1 MPGSVIIADEI
12 AANRI
17 VLKSRLEQ
25 AFYQVKAVA
34 SGRACIEAARQHP
47 PELIILDHD
56 LRDMPAA
63 QVIAVLGDDPDL
75 ADVPVLALSDRP
87 TAATRYLAL
96 RAGAAELWPKS
107 VAPATLLARMRGLQ
121 RARGQNAQLAPKGFA
136 DMRLGLA
143 DAAAEFQHHGSVA
156 ILSLRR
162 QGGVVLRQAV
172 SRLMAERVQIV
183 SREDLLGH
191 MAAAQSLGRSARHDA
206 ILIELD
212 GSDDDGVGRQLVAD
226 LHSRGGGG
234 QVPIC
239 LIVPAGAGDVA
250 ALYDLGADEIVE
262 GPADPDEIAL
272 RLSRLASRK
281 RKADRLRA
289 SVEDGLRLSMIDP
302 LTGLYNRRYAMQ
314 RLTRIAED
322 AAAQR
327 LDFAVMLIDLD
338 RFKAVNDD
346 WGHAAGDT
354 VLVEVAARLRAALR
368 SGDLLARI
376 GGEEFLVVLPDTD
389 ADGARGLAERLCRV
403 LEDRPVTLPE
413 GGLLTVTASIGLAIS
428 DKGALPMRAEPVMA
442 MVDRADRALMA
453 AKSAGRNRITVSQ
466 SAA

>member
-25 AFYQVKAVA
+25 AFYQVTAVA
-34 SGRACIEAARQHP
+34 SGRACLEAARLHP

-63 QVIAVLGDDPDL
+63 QVIAALGEEPDL
-75 ADVPVLALSDRP
+75 ADVPVLALSDSP

-96 RAGAAELWPKS
+96 RAGAEELWPKS

-121 RARGQNAQLAPKGFA
+121 RARGLNAQLAPKGFA
-136 DMRLGLA
+136 DIRLGLA
-143 DAAAEFQHHGSVA
+143 DAATEFQPHGSVA

-162 QGGVVLRQAV
+162 EGGVMLRQAV

-191 MAAAQSLGRSARHDA
+191 MAAAQSLGRAARHDA

-212 GSDDDGVGRQLVAD
+212 GAGDGYGRQLVAD

-239 LIVPAGAGDVA
+239 LIVPAGSGDIA

-272 RLSRLASRK
+272 RLARLASRK

-289 SVEDGLRLSMIDP
+289 SVADGLRLSMIDP
-302 LTGLYNRRYAMQ
+302 LTGLHNRRYAMQ

-322 AAAQR
+322 AAAER

-346 WGHAAGDT
+346 WGHAAGDA

-368 SGDLLARI
+368 SGDVLARI
-376 GGEEFLVVLPDTD
+376 GGEEFLVVLPDTE

-403 LEDRPVTLPE
+403 LEDRPVRLPE